1 MTAEQFCLRWNNHQS
16 TLVSVFDGL
25 FESGT
30 LVDCTLAAD
39 GQYLKAHKVVLS
51 ACSPYLEAI
60 LSQHYNQHPIVILK
74 DVKFEELKAMLEYM
88 YRGEVNV
95 TQEQLGRFLKA
106 AETLKI
112 KGLTNSDVGCS
123 TGQTAAIATPSAS
136 AVVAASVAASNPVPP
151 PTPAPNM
158 VGAGDAREMPIRTRQ
173 DHRKAVVQPVQTIQ
187 PRSPVMGNQ
196 TSLVETLKNA
206 PASLVIDIPPISPV
220 NSKEGSISPTP
231 RKRRKRKQSQNDE
244 SVSNVENN
252 LQQLNSDVHSSTIS
266 ERSNESVVDVDPLA
280 ILETGL
286 VKPEVK
292 MECGDGNDDEND
304 SEGELTMDE
313 DYDASCSKAGPS
325 NGASSAADCHAWQGA
340 ASDDGENAESSKGKN
355 YLLTNDTIR
364 ILRIKQR
371 RLIRHMTV
379 KGFQSTEIYKR
390 LLSEFGQ
397 MAFSKDSVWLW
408 IDKFR
413 SEECSSDDYDIGN
426 CPSTSQSKIQNLYK
440 VHKEKFA
447 NSKKENYVDG
457 SEICKI
463 LRQ

>member
-340 ASDDGENAESSKGKN
+340 ASDDGENAESSKETVMKETHSSEDDIYISGRFTCPQCYKS
-355 YLLTNDTIR
+355 YT
-364 ILRIKQR
+364 QR
-371 RLIRHMTV
+371 RNMIRHIRYECGVEPQFKCQYCSFKAKQKTNL
-379 KGFQSTEIYKR
+379 KSHIWFKHANI
-390 LLSEFGQ
+390 
-397 MAFSKDSVWLW
+397 KDSVEQKIRQLN
-408 IDKFR
+408 
-413 SEECSSDDYDIGN
+413 SS
-426 CPSTSQSKIQNLYK
+426 SFTFL
-440 VHKEKFA
+440 
-447 NSKKENYVDG
+447 
-457 SEICKI
+457 
-463 LRQ
+463 